1 MTDILYTL
9 MLSTDQSGAF
19 RARVRELPEVDAA
32 GETADAALDRAR
44 TAVLQAL
51 MARMSAHREIPAGRA
66 QAGDDRAVI
75 LPLQATL
82 KLALYREMRA
92 QGMRKIDLARRLDWH
107 PPQIDRLLDLTH
119 GSRLDQIEAGFRA
132 VGRTVAFSV
141 VGGAA
146 ATPAPAA
153 HPAAAD
159 A

>member
-1 MTDILYTL
+1 
-9 MLSTDQSGAF
+9 MLSIDQSAAF

-32 GETADAALDRAR
+32 GETADAALGQAR
-44 TAVLQAL
+44 DAVLRTL

-66 QAGDDRAVI
+66 APADDRAVT

-92 QGMRKIDLARRLDWH
+92 QGLRKIDLARRLDWH

-132 VGRTVAFSV
+132 LGRTIAFSV
-141 VGGAA
+141 VGGTAI
-146 ATPAPAA
+146 PAPSA

>member
-1 MTDILYTL
+1 MDVSTYTL
-9 MLSTDQSGAF
+9 LLSTDQSGAF

-32 GETADAALDRAR
+32 GETADAALDQARAG
-44 TAVLQAL
+44 VLQAL

-66 QAGDDRAVI
+66 AAGDDRAVT

-92 QGMRKIDLARRLDWH
+92 QGLRKIDLARRLDWH
-107 PPQIDRLLDLTH
+107 PPQIDRLLDLSH

-132 VGRTVAFSV
+132 VGRTIAFSV
-141 VGGAA
+141 IGGAP
-146 ATPAPAA
+146 AT
-153 HPAAAD
+153 PAAAD

>member
-1 MTDILYTL
+1 
-9 MLSTDQSGAF
+9 MLSTDQFGTF
-19 RARVRELPEVDAA
+19 RARVRELPEVSAA
-32 GETADAALDRAR
+32 GATADEALGQARA
-44 TAVLQAL
+44 AVLDAL
-51 MARMSAHREIPAGRA
+51 MARMSSHREIPSGGAA
-66 QAGDDRAVI
+66 TGDERAVT

-92 QGMRKIDLARRLDWH
+92 QGLRKIDLARRLDWH

-141 VGGAA
+141 IGGAA
-146 ATPAPAA
+146 ATPA
-153 HPAAAD
+153 AAD